1 MPTTRGIE
9 AAIRQAH
16 YWWNKQR
23 RTLADRPKQRIVLLH
38 VPKCAGTSLTEALSA
53 HFPPHLVAR
62 LQTSVTA
69 RVAAATGRRLESY
82 RQELLWYLAR
92 SRDFELISGHV
103 GFHPELFEDLRPR
116 WSFITLLRDPVERFL
131 SSYFYRTQKASP
143 HAAVDLRLDRY
154 IETRRARHSGAIYV
168 RYFAGDGKREPTQ
181 ARVDRAI
188 DNLRQLQLVG
198 TTNRLPSFCEA
209 FRRRFGFSL
218 RLPRRNTSVV
228 ASAVN
233 HRSVAPAL
241 RQRIEEL
248 CTPDRQV
255 FDQVCSH
262 MGA

>member
-1 MPTTRGIE
+1 MPTTSGIE
-9 AAIRQAH
+9 AAVRQAR
-16 YWWNKQR
+16 YWWNKQL

-69 RVAAATGRRLESY
+69 RVAGDTGRRLEGY

-103 GFHPELFEDLRPR
+103 GFNPELFEDLRPR

-131 SSYFYRTQKASP
+131 SSYFYRTHKDSP

-168 RYFAGDGKREPTQ
+168 RYFAGDGKREPTR
-181 ARVDRAI
+181 ARVERAVG
-188 DNLRQLQLVG
+188 NLKRLQLVG
-198 TTNRLPSFCEA
+198 TIDRLPSFCEA
-209 FRRRFGFSL
+209 FRRRFGYSL
-218 RLPRRNTSVV
+218 RLPHRNASLA
-228 ASAVN
+228 ASAVK
-233 HRSVAPAL
+233 RSTVTPAQ
-241 RQRIEEL
+241 RQRIEAL
-248 CTPDRQV
+248 CAPDIQV
-255 FDQVCSH
+255 FDQICSH
-262 MGA
+262 IAA